1 MRLGTSVLGVALAAG
16 ALVLWNR
23 DSANRATASA
33 VLLQRS
39 AEIPVSTYNHV
50 LIPRLPEAATATVLL
65 PSPARAVSMARG
77 VADANAGAS
86 DDGEGSSSS
95 GGMSVFDIV
104 KLTSQPLPD
113 AQLADPTSSQHWPS
127 PPPPPRTPWPPLV
140 SAAARPLPPPRPM
153 APPDLLRGVPEAI
166 AGAESLVQ
174 DRLTNHKGSAA
185 AEYEA
190 ATATAADTVEAAAAA
205 EAGSGRGLR
214 RKMGRGKGLRGN
226 SGIGAEA
233 TRGEAAETAAGLPS
247 HWRPPADVA
256 PAYTGGACPAQPPP
270 SGKLRVVS
278 DVTKVRAWDLYDGL
292 AGLSAL
298 LTVGAYQLAS
308 AASLP
313 LPLPPFRSLSLW
325 LPFFSPTSATPAV
338 SLLPLSYLRSPPT
351 CPSCPTR
358 PSRSAS
364 PSRRSQSWPTAARL
378 CKPSGARSSG
388 GAFARSPSAATKTET
403 GNKNGYR
410 KKSNERA
417 RL

>member
-33 VLLQRS
+33 ALLQRS

-77 VADANAGAS
+77 VADTNTGAS

-95 GGMSVFDIV
+95 GGMSVLDIV

-127 PPPPPRTPWPPLV
+127 PQPPPRTPWPPLV
-140 SAAARPLPPPRPM
+140 SAAARPLPPPRPI
-153 APPDLLRGVPEAI
+153 APPDLLRGVPEAS

-174 DRLTNHKGSAA
+174 GRLTNHKGSAA

-190 ATATAADTVEAAAAA
+190 ATATAVDTAEATAAA

-214 RKMGRGKGLRGN
+214 RKMGRGKGLRDN
-226 SGIGAEA
+226 SGIGAET
-233 TRGEAAETAAGLPS
+233 TRGEAVETAAEEPRSRAAAGVPS
-247 HWRPPADVA
+247 HWRPPADFA
-256 PAYTGGACPAQPPP
+256 TAYTGGACPAQPPP

-278 DVTKVRAWDLYDGL
+278 DVTKVRAWGVYDGL

-313 LPLPPFRSLSLW
+313 LSLSHSLW
-325 LPFFSPTSATPAV
+325 LSFSSPTSATPAA
-338 SLLPLSYLRSPPT
+338 SLLPLPSLRSPPT

-410 KKSNERA
+410 K
-417 RL
+417 